1 MLGSISLH
9 TLANCYS
16 PLIAALYFQGSS
28 VKNSIIFTLLFFF
41 WVFLPITLI
50 NAAYIFFTNS
60 CDPKFG
66 CLGTFQLLTFIVSC
80 CAFIAS
86 IAALI
91 THYLLISKPNVK
103 LSKTNNIIVKVF
115 ALLLGLSTYYAV
127 ALMENIEI
135 VGTVFLYFFVSCVI
149 NTVVFSLKKI

>member
-1 MLGSISLH
+1 M
-9 TLANCYS
+9 
-16 PLIAALYFQGSS
+16 
-28 VKNSIIFTLLFFF
+28 KNSIIFTLLFFF

>member
-1 MLGSISLH
+1 MACAPSSLI
-9 TLANCYS
+9 
-16 PLIAALYFQGSS
+16 IAKHFTPVRRALYFQGSS

-41 WVFLPITLI
+41 WVFLPITSI

-86 IAALI
+86 VAAFI
-91 THYLLISKPNVK
+91 VHYLLVSKLNIK
-103 LSKTNNIIVKVF
+103 LSKTNNNIVKCF
-115 ALLLGLSTYYAV
+115 AFLLGLSTYYAV
-127 ALMENIEI
+127 TLMENIEI
-135 VGTVFLYFFVSCVI
+135 VGTVFLYFLVSCVI
-149 NTVVFSLKKI
+149 NSVVLSLKKV

>member
-1 MLGSISLH
+1 M
-9 TLANCYS
+9 
-16 PLIAALYFQGSS
+16 
-28 VKNSIIFTLLFFF
+28 KNSIIFTLLFFL

-66 CLGTFQLLTFIVSC
+66 CLGTFKLLTFIVSC

-91 THYLLISKPNVK
+91 THYLLVSKPNVS
-103 LSKTNNIIVKVF
+103 LSKTNNNIVKVF

-127 ALMENIEI
+127 TLMKNIEI

-149 NTVVFSLKKI
+149 NTLVFSLNKIQGDNGVR

>member
-1 MLGSISLH
+1 
-9 TLANCYS
+9 
-16 PLIAALYFQGSS
+16 

-41 WVFLPITLI
+41 WAFLPITLI

-86 IAALI
+86 IAALVS
-91 THYLLISKPNVK
+91 HYFLVSKPNVK
-103 LSKTNNIIVKVF
+103 LSKTNNNIVKVF
-115 ALLLGLSTYYAV
+115 ALLLGLSTYYAI

-149 NTVVFSLKKI
+149 NTVIFSSKKI

>member
-1 MLGSISLH
+1 
-9 TLANCYS
+9 
-16 PLIAALYFQGSS
+16 

-86 IAALI
+86 IAALVS
-91 THYLLISKPNVK
+91 HYFLVSKPNVK
-103 LSKTNNIIVKVF
+103 LSKTNNNIVKVF
-115 ALLLGLSTYYAV
+115 ALLLGLSTYYAI

-149 NTVVFSLKKI
+149 NTVIFSSKKI